1 MGIYVYQ
8 DKVSPMEKKL
18 KSFKFDWKNK
28 SVLELGCNVGKLG
41 LYVNGRGAKK
51 YKGVDYDSNMI
62 KIGIERY
69 GLDLVCMDVSDCKV
83 FEYDVVIAMAVFHHF
98 PDEKFLPLL
107 TNITSKELIFEVP
120 VGINDVGIYQIRTQE
135 WYTEKIEELYG
146 EVLSIT
152 DSGATNDPYN
162 KRVIFHCKRNVS
174 TC

>member
-1 MGIYVYQ
+1 
-8 DKVSPMEKKL
+8 
-18 KSFKFDWKNK
+18 
-28 SVLELGCNVGKLG
+28 
-41 LYVNGRGAKK
+41 
-51 YKGVDYDSNMI
+51 MI